1 MSTAYSQSASSP
13 LYSCWL
19 RSGGLLNVW
28 PDRVEAG
35 SAVYQITD
43 LTQARLVAD
52 PSFPPPAPGAYSA
65 PPPAAVSLHVS
76 SSQTVVLPPVRSG
89 DAWPVLEAIYS
100 VRPDLRVTLPPNP
113 ELSAR
118 MSQSGPSFFDDP
130 ANEKVFAGVAHL
142 SMFFLPIV
150 LPLVIWLAEKD
161 RLPYASE
168 QGKQAFWFHILYPLA
183 FFVLFAGI
191 AIVSVI
197 LTIIAG
203 VLGVAGTAASAN
215 SGSPAPLL
223 PFIGVG
229 GILGIVL
236 FFLFWVAVLVL
247 TIGGIAF
254 AINGAIKGFEGKP
267 FHYPFLGRI

>member
-19 RSGGLLNVW
+19 RTGGLLNVW

-35 SAVYQITD
+35 SAVYRVAD
-43 LTQARLVAD
+43 LIRATLVAD
-52 PSFPPPAPGAYSA
+52 PSSPPPAPGSYSP
-65 PPPAAVSLHVS
+65 PPPAAVSLQVS

-89 DAWPVLEAIYS
+89 DAWAVLEAIYS
-100 VRPDLRVTLPPNP
+100 LRPDLRITLPPNP
-113 ELSAR
+113 DLAVRMGQSAR
-118 MSQSGPSFFDDP
+118 SFFDDP
-130 ANEKVFAGVAHL
+130 ANEKIFAGVAHL

-168 QGKQAFWFHILYPLA
+168 QGKQAFWFHILFPVV

-191 AIVSVI
+191 GIVSVI

-203 VLGVAGTAASAN
+203 VLGIAGTAASAGT
-215 SGSPAPLL
+215 GSPAPFL

-229 GILGIVL
+229 GILGIVV
-236 FFLFWVAVLVL
+236 FFLFWIGALVL
-247 TIGGIAF
+247 GIGGIAL

>member
-1 MSTAYSQSASSP
+1 MSTPYSQSASSP

-19 RSGGLLNVW
+19 RTGGLLNVW

-35 SAVYQITD
+35 PAGYRIAD

-52 PSFPPPAPGAYSA
+52 PSFPPPAPGSYSP
-65 PPPAAVSLHVS
+65 PPPAAVSLQVS
-76 SSQTVVLPPVRSG
+76 SGLTVVLAPVRSG

-100 VRPDLRVTLPPNP
+100 LHPDLRVTLPPNP
-113 ELSAR
+113 DPSMRVGQSAR
-118 MSQSGPSFFDDP
+118 SFFDDP

-168 QGKQAFWFHILYPLA
+168 QGKQAFWFHIIYPVA

-191 AIVSVI
+191 GILSVI
-197 LTIIAG
+197 VAVIAG
-203 VLGVAGTAASAN
+203 VLGIAGTAASAN

-223 PFIGVG
+223 PFLGVG
-229 GILGIVL
+229 GILGVVL
-236 FFLFWVAVLVL
+236 FFLFWIAALVL
-247 TIGGIAF
+247 GIGGIAL